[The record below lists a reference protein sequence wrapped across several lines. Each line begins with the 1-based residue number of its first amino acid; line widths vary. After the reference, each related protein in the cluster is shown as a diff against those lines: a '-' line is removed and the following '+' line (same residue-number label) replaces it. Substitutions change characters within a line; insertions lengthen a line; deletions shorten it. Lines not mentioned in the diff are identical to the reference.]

1 MKPNDGLRYLQK
13 VAGRLLRIRY
23 YTEVIGSV
31 WDDERT
37 LALSGA
43 NTYVSGLVQSIDTTQ
58 GSKDQILLE
67 EGRIKFNDSVFFIAG
82 SLDTTSGIKVVTLT
96 VSGLDDV
103 YRNVTP
109 GVIVP
114 QFLGDDVYKKF
125 YGRFIPGGSLF

>member
-13 VAGRLLRIRY
+13 VSGRTLRIRY
-23 YTEVIGSV
+23 FSETIGSV
-31 WDDERT
+31 WDDDRT
-37 LALSGA
+37 SSKSGGD
-43 NTYVSGLVQSIDTTQ
+43 TYISGLVQSIDLTK

-67 EGRIKFNDSVFFIAG
+67 EGRIKFDDTVFFIAG
-82 SLDTTSGIKVVTLT
+82 SLDTTSGVKTVTLT

-103 YRNVTP
+103 YRNITP

-125 YGRFIPGGSLF
+125 YGRFLPGGSLF